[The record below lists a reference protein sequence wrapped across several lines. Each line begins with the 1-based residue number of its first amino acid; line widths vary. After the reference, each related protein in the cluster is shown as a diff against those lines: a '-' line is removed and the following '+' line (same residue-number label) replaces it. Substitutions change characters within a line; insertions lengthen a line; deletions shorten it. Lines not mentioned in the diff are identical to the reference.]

1 MTYAHEITGD
11 AQALA
16 NGELWNL
23 VSKTDPSQTKSVSKG
38 ARKFTAIDAYA
49 QIKRATELFG
59 PVGEGWGWTVKDIKF
74 WSEGTAAN
82 VCIVHITLWW
92 LPTWNEAKPNQ
103 SNPFEHARREFDAV
117 GVNVLS
123 REPRG
128 KDYISVDDDCAKK
141 ALTDAI
147 TKGLS
152 YLGFNADV
160 FFGAFDDN
168 KYVADLAREQAE
180 RAQPLA
186 QQQTQQRPQET
197 QAAQPAQ
204 TQAGPAKRADGK
216 PGWFDELVAG
226 EGKFKD
232 RTWEWVTQG
241 GVDGGRHKWLRAV
254 YGMYKGEVLLKR
266 CSWILAKFY
275 DDQEAKEGVLL
286 SGAQKSSVPEG
297 EAEKDQGWQPAP
309 D

>member
-1 MTYAHEITGD
+1 MTYPHEITGD

-16 NGELWNL
+16 NGKLWNA
-23 VSKTDPSQTKSVSKG
+23 VSKTTLSDTKEVRAG
-38 ARKFTAIDAYA
+38 QRKFTAIAAYS
-49 QIKRATELFG
+49 QIKRATEMFG
-59 PVGEGWGWTVKDIKF
+59 PVGEGWGWEIKDIKF
-74 WSEGTAAN
+74 WGPAAEKN
-82 VCIVHITLWW
+82 HNNLCVVHITLWW
-92 LPTWNEAKPNQ
+92 RPSWNEEKPNQ
-103 SNPFEHARREFDAV
+103 SNPFDQQRREYDAV
-117 GVNVLS
+117 GLNTIS
-123 REPRG
+123 RTPKN
-128 KDYISVDDDCAKK
+128 KDYVSLDDDCVKK

-180 RAQPLA
+180 RAQPPA
-186 QQQTQQRPQET
+186 QQQTQQRPQEA

-204 TQAGPAKRADGK
+204 AQAGPAKRADGK

-266 CSWILAKFY
+266 CSWILDKFY
-275 DDQEAKEGVLL
+275 DDQDAKEGVLK
-286 SGAQKSSVPEG
+286 SGAQVP
-297 EAEKDQGWQPAP
+297 AEKDQGWQPAP